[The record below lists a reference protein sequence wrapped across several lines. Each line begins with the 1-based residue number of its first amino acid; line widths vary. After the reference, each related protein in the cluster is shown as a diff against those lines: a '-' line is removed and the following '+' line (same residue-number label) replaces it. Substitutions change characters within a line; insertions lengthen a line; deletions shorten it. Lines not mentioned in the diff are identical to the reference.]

1 MRNKA
6 GMVVR
11 ETPSESVKFELGFG
25 TAGIGNLYRAI
36 SEANA
41 LRTLNCAIENG
52 LTYWDTA
59 PFYGLGLAEQRI
71 GRFISEAGWTSIRLS
86 TKVGRVL
93 EPSSADNLNIYGFE
107 EPCTNRPVFDYS
119 ANGVEQSLESS
130 FERLG
135 VSRVDTVYFH
145 DLGRLTHG
153 ADHQK
158 HWRIALDEG
167 LPLLERLKANGTIGK
182 IGIGANETAVLRE
195 ALATGAF
202 DCFLLAG
209 RYTLFEHQDS
219 LAFLNDCHAKGVTVS
234 IGGPFNSGLL
244 ATRPDANSRYNYV
257 TASRAV
263 IERAQA
269 LWDVCARFN
278 LPAASAAI
286 QFAGAHPAVTQV
298 LAGGQT
304 PQHVQAIAAAGREP
318 VPDELWAALRRE
330 GFISHDAPTPASAR
344 AG

>member
-1 MRNKA
+1 
-6 GMVVR
+6 MVVA
-11 ETPSESVKFELGFG
+11 EAPPGSTEYELGFG
-25 TAGIGNLYRAI
+25 TAGVGNLYRAV

-41 LRTLNCAIENG
+41 LRTLKCAVENG

-59 PFYGLGLAEQRI
+59 PFYGLGLAEYRI
-71 GRFISEAGWTSIRLS
+71 GRFISDAGWNSTRLS
-86 TKVGRVL
+86 TKVGRLL
-93 EPSSADNLNIYGFE
+93 EPSSTDNLNIYGFE
-107 EPCTNRPVFDYS
+107 EPCANRPVFDYS
-119 ANGVEQSLESS
+119 AKGVEQSLKSS

-135 VSRVDTVYFH
+135 VSSIDTVYFH

-153 ADHQK
+153 VDHQK

-167 LPLLERLKANGTIGK
+167 LPVLERLKANGTIGK
-182 IGIGANETAVLRE
+182 IGIGANETAVLRD

-219 LAFLNDCHAKGVTVS
+219 LAFLNDCHANGVTVS

-244 ATRPDANSRYNYV
+244 ATRPDANSRYNYE
-257 TASRAV
+257 TAARTV
-263 IERAQA
+263 VERAQA

-278 LPAASAAI
+278 VSAATAAI

-304 PQHVQAIAAAGREP
+304 PAHVKAIALAGKES
-318 VPDELWAALRRE
+318 VPNELWAALRRE
-330 GFISHDAPTPASAR
+330 GFIIHDAPTPASAR